1 MKTGKK
7 LSLFVFLFAVM
18 LYSVMA
24 SNAVYAAASKY
35 TGGLLDSITLQTGSS
50 VNKPVG
56 TGVTPLT
63 DGNGA
68 TSLYVQNPLVW
79 YTFSSPQEIG
89 ATIVKA
95 DGKSTVEFYDSNQ
108 NLLYSYKVVTND
120 GVESLPTTVKNVSTV
135 VLKLAGP
142 YAYEWNV
149 FTTPTASPLPT
160 VINWIQGGDKTVDLD
175 WNPTGAKYYNVKR
188 STSSGGPY
196 ALLASNVTSTSYTD
210 TSVLND
216 TTYYYVVTAVNEAGE
231 SAPSPEKAIK
241 PAATKYTGGL
251 LDRVVLDTGKTVSNS
266 MATTRILTDN
276 NGATSLY
283 VQNPLIWYTFSSPQE
298 IGATIVKADG
308 KSTVEF
314 YDSNQNL
321 LYSYKVVTNDGVES
335 LPVPVKNVSTVVL
348 KPAGTYAYEWNVFT
362 TPTASPLP
370 TVINWIQGG
379 DKIVDLDWNP
389 TGAKYYNVKR
399 STSSGGPYAL
409 LASKVTG
416 TSYTDTTVVNDT
428 TYYYVVTAVN
438 EAGES
443 TPSPEK
449 AIKPAATK
457 YTGGLLDRTVLD
469 TGKTVPNS
477 MATTRTLTDN
487 NGATSLYIQYPLIWH
502 TFDSPKVIE
511 SVIVK
516 ADSKAIMEFYDA
528 DNNLLFTYTNIKNDT
543 VETLPNPINNVKT
556 VVLKPASTY
565 VYEWNVFGKAVEPP
579 VAAPL
584 NLTAAGGDKKVTL
597 AWNSVNNATS
607 YNVKRS
613 TTAGGPYVT
622 VGSVTGAT
630 YTYTDTNVVNGTTY
644 YYVVTAV
651 APAGESAPSN
661 EASATPKAGDVVI
674 PPVEESGDS
683 AILVITLNNGTEKEY
698 DLSMN
703 EVNAFIA
710 WYEGR
715 AAGKGPVMFA
725 IDKHENNKGPFKNR
739 KDYILYDKIITF
751 EVNAYDNGKSGNGGT
766 TPPVNP
772 EDPSNY

>member
-24 SNAVYAAASKY
+24 SSSVYAAASKY
-35 TGGLLDSITLQTGSS
+35 RGGLLDSVTLQTGTTVGQSS
-50 VNKPVG
+50 GAGVTVLTDDNPSNYISMTKPVWYSFS
-56 TGVTPLT
+56 TPQQI
-63 DGNGA
+63 N
-68 TSLYVQNPLVW
+68 SV
-79 YTFSSPQEIG
+79 
-89 ATIVKA
+89 IVKSDA
-95 DGKSTVEFYDSNQ
+95 RAVVDFYDENL
-108 NLLYSYKVVTND
+108 NLLDSYTTVTND
-120 GVESLPTTVKNVSTV
+120 GVETLPSPIKDVSTV
-135 VLKLAGP
+135 VLRQGAF
-142 YAYEWNV
+142 AYEWNV
-149 FTTPTASPLPT
+149 FTTPSAAPLPT
-160 VINWIQGGDKTVDLD
+160 TITWIQAGDKSVDMD
-175 WNPTGAKYYNVKR
+175 WSSTGAKFYNVKR
-188 STSSGGPY
+188 STTAGGPY
-196 ALLASNVTSTSYTD
+196 AVLASNISGTSYTD
-210 TSVLND
+210 TTVTNK

-241 PAATKYTGGL
+241 PDATKYTGGL
-251 LDRVVLDTGKTVSNS
+251 LDRIPLKMGPSTNNPTSTV
-266 MATTRILTDN
+266 RLLTDN
-276 NGATSLY
+276 NPSNYIQTNNTL
-283 VQNPLIWYTFSSPQE
+283 VWHNFTTPQE
-298 IGATIVKADG
+298 ISAVIVKSDSRG
-308 KSTVEF
+308 TIEF
-314 YDSNQNL
+314 YDSSQTL
-321 LYSYKVVTNDGVES
+321 LDSYTPVTNDGVES
-335 LPVPVKNVSTVVL
+335 LPKPIKNVSSVVL
-348 KPAGTYAYEWNVFT
+348 KKGGFVYEWNVFGKPT
-362 TPTASPLP
+362 TPPLA
-370 TVINWIQGG
+370 TTITWIQAG
-379 DKIVDLDWNP
+379 DKTVDLDWTS
-389 TGAKYYNVKR
+389 TGAKFYNVKR
-399 STSSGGPYAL
+399 STSPGGPYAL
-409 LASKVTG
+409 LATNVT
-416 TSYTDTTVVNDT
+416 TASYTDTKVTNNT
-428 TYYYVVTAVN
+428 IYYYVVTAVN

-443 TPSPEK
+443 APSPERS
-449 AIKPAATK
+449 IKPTATK
-457 YTGGLLDRTVLD
+457 YTGGLLDRVALNMGASTA
-469 TGKTVPNS
+469 TSTS
-477 MATTRTLTDN
+477 TTRLLTDN
-487 NGATSLYIQYPLIWH
+487 DGANYVFTGTSVVWH
-502 TFDSPKVIE
+502 TFSSPKIVE
-511 SVIVK
+511 AVIVK
-516 ADSKAIMEFYDA
+516 ADAKATIEFYDA
-528 DNNLLFTYTNIKNDT
+528 DNNLLSSYSPVVNDT
-543 VETLPNPINNVKT
+543 VETLPAPVQNVTT
-556 VVLKPASTY
+556 VVLKQGKY

-584 NLTAAGGDKKVTL
+584 NLTAAGGDKKITL

-674 PPVEESGDS
+674 PPVEESGNS